1 MIKVENL
8 YKNFGPIRA
17 VDGVSFEVG
26 KGEIMGFLGPN
37 GAGKSTTMKMI
48 TTFLSPSAGTAS
60 VGGFDIIDN
69 PIQVRK
75 LLGYLPESA
84 PSYKDM
90 KVYDF
95 LDFVAEVRGFDGSER
110 EKRVMKM
117 LEMCNL
123 KDVAYQL
130 IDTLS
135 KGYRQR
141 VGFAQ
146 ALLHDPDY
154 LILDEPTDGLDP
166 NQKKEVRDLIK
177 SMGREKCIILSTHI
191 LEEMES
197 VCSRA
202 IVIADG
208 MLVADNTPDE
218 LRHLSDRHN
227 AVTLELANIDPWAI
241 MKDLREIKGVKNV
254 ENLSGEYKD
263 EAKDKSL
270 SKDETKDKSA
280 LQDETKDKSD
290 KSKKTGN
297 RVKVRLYPQK
307 GLTIARETAEF
318 INAKGWNIEGFT
330 VEAGDF
336 NEVFRKLTMGGET
349 NA

>member
-1 MIKVENL
+1 MIRVENL
-8 YKNFGPIRA
+8 YKNFGPIQA
-17 VDGVSFEVG
+17 VEGVSFEVK

-69 PIQVRK
+69 PIEVRK

-95 LDFVAEVRGFDGSER
+95 LDFIAEVRGYDGSEK
-110 EKRVMKM
+110 EKRIMKM

-123 KDVAYQL
+123 KGVAYQL

-146 ALLHDPDY
+146 ALLHDPEY
-154 LILDEPTDGLDP
+154 LLLDEPTDGLDP
-166 NQKKEVRDLIK
+166 NQKKEVRDIIK
-177 SMGREKCIILSTHI
+177 NMGQEKCIILSTHI
-191 LEEMES
+191 LEEMEL
-197 VCSRA
+197 VCNRA
-202 IVIADG
+202 IVIAKG
-208 MLVADNTPDE
+208 KLVADQTPDQ
-218 LRHLSDRHN
+218 LRTLSDKHN
-227 AVTLELANIDPWAI
+227 AVTLEFSNIDTWAI
-241 MKDLREIKGVKNV
+241 MKDLRQIQGVKNV
-254 ENLSGEYKD
+254 ANLGELEVTKESGK
-263 EAKDKSL
+263 
-270 SKDETKDKSA
+270 
-280 LQDETKDKSD
+280 QDI
-290 KSKKTGN
+290 
-297 RVKVRLYPQK
+297 VQVRLFPEK
-307 GLTIARETAEF
+307 GKNIAKETAKF
-318 INAKGWNIEGFT
+318 IHDKGWNVEGFR

-336 NEVFRKLTMGGET
+336 NEVFRKLTLGDGNMSNSNMTNSNTGGKN

>member
-1 MIKVENL
+1 
-8 YKNFGPIRA
+8 
-17 VDGVSFEVG
+17 
-26 KGEIMGFLGPN
+26 
-37 GAGKSTTMKMI
+37 
-48 TTFLSPSAGTAS
+48 
-60 VGGFDIIDN
+60 
-69 PIQVRK
+69 
-75 LLGYLPESA
+75 
-84 PSYKDM
+84 
-90 KVYDF
+90 
-95 LDFVAEVRGFDGSER
+95 
-110 EKRVMKM
+110 
-117 LEMCNL
+117 
-123 KDVAYQL
+123 
-130 IDTLS
+130 
-135 KGYRQR
+135 
-141 VGFAQ
+141 
-146 ALLHDPDY
+146 
-154 LILDEPTDGLDP
+154 
-166 NQKKEVRDLIK
+166 
-177 SMGREKCIILSTHI
+177 
-191 LEEMES
+191 MES

-263 EAKDKSL
+263 EA
-270 SKDETKDKSA
+270 KDKSA